1 MLYKENW
8 AQGVLRV
15 IECLKWWMG
24 EEWNLE
30 ESREIRIKW
39 TVFKDWTFRWTQK
52 AGLRGG
58 RKDECIHI
66 RQPVRYCELGS
77 VWARENTW
85 ERVRYCHLTFRG
97 SQWRQGLPGFY
108 FLNEDIMTLVA
119 SYQGLDSNTT
129 GVFKPKPASEIRA
142 ISQLFLLPGC
152 HSHKHQS
159 SWVLWDKE
167 AGGYWP
173 SLCLQNGVLRT
184 LRPHLTFPLSKGSAK
199 RFGSYLVFLPKT
211 CQAT

>member
-1 MLYKENW
+1 
-8 AQGVLRV
+8 
-15 IECLKWWMG
+15 
-24 EEWNLE
+24 
-30 ESREIRIKW
+30 
-39 TVFKDWTFRWTQK
+39 
-52 AGLRGG
+52 
-58 RKDECIHI
+58 
-66 RQPVRYCELGS
+66 
-77 VWARENTW
+77 
-85 ERVRYCHLTFRG
+85 
-97 SQWRQGLPGFY
+97 
-108 FLNEDIMTLVA
+108 MTLVA

-199 RFGSYLVFLPKT
+199 RFGILSFFQRCVRPLRFLEQKRMEREDARDRYVLT
-211 CQAT
+211 TFYYIVIRFLFWIKDIHMIEWI